1 MLFFLVGKDRMNVY
15 EKAGFVSAGTTQSS
29 GQQVTIAYPKRNER
43 REVTLLLEINSRDRN
58 LVQYPNASEFRFRLF
73 RPLKDIVKLQIAGG
87 TVPGCLY
94 NLNTGWNQ
102 FTFQEATR
110 KWNVTI
116 PPGRY
121 TYETVCTKLASVLNS
136 LSGVTNTYSVFIDA
150 TTGTLTLQRTAGVAE
165 FAFLFLTGDYI
176 DFYDQNN
183 TLQKINTPAKL
194 LGFGRADY
202 TNTGSIITA
211 PFVVDLEFLL
221 NRAYVYINH
230 DNTQDLNTIERSV
243 GRQQPHAIVY
253 FDELRNNYKFLNKET
268 FEPLYCSYP
277 APISRIATIDIS
289 LRDEFDRCV
298 DFNGRDFTLLLEVVY
313 LD

>member
-1 MLFFLVGKDRMNVY
+1 MNTY
-15 EKAGFVSAGTTQSS
+15 EKAGKVESS

-43 REVTLLLEINSRDRN
+43 RETTLLVEINSRDRN
-58 LVQYPNASEFRFRLF
+58 IVQYPRPSEFRMRLY
-73 RPLKDIVKLQIAGG
+73 RPLKDIVKIQIAGG
-87 TVPGCLY
+87 TIPGCLY
-94 NLNTGWNQ
+94 NINDGWNV
-102 FTFQEATR
+102 FTFQEGTQ
-110 KWNVTI
+110 KWNPKI

-121 TYETVCTKLASVLNS
+121 SYETLCTTFANVLNT
-136 LSGVTNTYSVFIDA
+136 LPGVTNTYVVNIDGI
-150 TTGTLTLQRTAGVAE
+150 TGVLTLRRSAGVQNFSLL
-165 FAFLFLTGDYI
+165 FATGDFI

-202 TNTGSIITA
+202 TNTGATITA
-211 PFVVDLEFLL
+211 PNVVDIEFLL
-221 NRAYVYINH
+221 TRCYIYINH

-268 FEPLYCSYP
+268 FEPLYSSYP
-277 APISRIATIDIS
+277 APISRIATLDIS
-289 LRDEFDRCV
+289 LRDEFDRCI
-298 DFNGRDFTLLLEVVY
+298 DLNGRDFTLLLEVVY

>member
-1 MLFFLVGKDRMNVY
+1 MNTY
-15 EKAGFVSAGTTQSS
+15 ESAGKVQSS

-43 REVTLLLEINSRDRN
+43 REVIILLEMNSRDRN
-58 LVQYPNASEFRFRLF
+58 IVQYPNPSEFRFRLF
-73 RPLKDIVKLQIAGG
+73 RPLKDIVKIQVAGG
-87 TVPGCLY
+87 TVPAPLY
-94 NLNTGWNQ
+94 NVNTGWNQ
-102 FTFQEATR
+102 FTFQEGSR

-121 TYETVCTKLASVLNS
+121 TNDTLSTTLASSLNT
-136 LSGVTNTYSVFIDA
+136 LSGVTNTYTVSIA
-150 TTGTLTLQRTAGVAE
+150 PITGVLTLQRTAGVAD
-165 FAFLFLTGDYI
+165 FAFLLLTGDYI

-183 TLQKINTPAKL
+183 TLQKINSPAKL
-194 LGFGRADY
+194 FGFGRADY
-202 TNTGSIITA
+202 ANVGSSITA

-221 NRAYVYINH
+221 NRAYLYINH

-268 FEPLYCSYP
+268 FEPLYLSYP
-277 APISRIATIDIS
+277 APIARMATLEIAI
-289 LRDEFDRCV
+289 RDEFDRCV
-298 DFNGRDFTLLLEVVY
+298 DLNGRDFTLLLEVVY

>member
-1 MLFFLVGKDRMNVY
+1 MNTY
-15 EKAGFVSAGTTQSS
+15 EKAGFVSAGTSQSS

-43 REVTLLLEINSRDRN
+43 RETTVLLEINSRDRN
-58 LVQYPNASEFRFRLF
+58 LVQFPNASEFRFRLF
-73 RPLKDIVKLQIAGG
+73 RPLKDIVKIQIAGG
-87 TVPGCLY
+87 TLPGCLY
-94 NLNTGWNQ
+94 NINKDWNI
-102 FTFQEATR
+102 FTFQEDGK
-110 KWNVTI
+110 KWNPRI

-121 TYETVCTKLASVLNS
+121 TYETLCNTFANVLNS
-136 LSGVTNTYSVFIDA
+136 LPGISNSYAVFIDG
-150 TTGTLTLQRTAGVAE
+150 TTGLFRLQRISGTTSFG
-165 FAFLFLTGDYI
+165 FLFATGDFI

-202 TNTGSIITA
+202 FNAGDFIYA
-211 PFVVDLEFLL
+211 PFVVDLDFLL
-221 NRAYVYINH
+221 NRCYIYINH

-268 FEPLYCSYP
+268 FEPLYSSYP
-277 APISRIATIDIS
+277 APISRIATLEIAI
-289 LRDEFDRCV
+289 RDEFDRCV
-298 DFNGRDFTLLLEVVY
+298 DMNGRDFTLLLEVVY

>member
-1 MLFFLVGKDRMNVY
+1 MNSY
-15 EKAGFVSAGTTQSS
+15 ESAGKVQSS

-43 REVTLLLEINSRDRN
+43 REVTLLIEINSRDRN
-58 LVQYPNASEFRFRLF
+58 LVQYPNPSEFRFRLY
-73 RPLKDIVKLQIAGG
+73 RPLKDVVKIQVAGG
-87 TVPGCLY
+87 AVPGCLY
-94 NLNTGWNQ
+94 NINTGWNQ
-102 FTFQEATR
+102 FTFQEGAR

-121 TYETVCTKLASVLNS
+121 TYETLCSKVASLLNT
-136 LSGVTNTYSVFIDA
+136 LSGITNTYSVTIEA
-150 TTGTLTLQRTAGVAE
+150 TTGVFTLQRLTGVAT
-165 FAFLFLTGDYI
+165 FAFLFLTGDYV

-194 LGFGRADY
+194 FGFGRADY
-202 TNTGSIITA
+202 ENVGASIPA

-221 NRAYVYINH
+221 NRAYLYINH

-243 GRQQPHAIVY
+243 GRQQPHAIIY

-268 FEPLYCSYP
+268 FEPLYSSYP
-277 APISRIATIDIS
+277 APISRIAAFEIA
-289 LRDEFDRCV
+289 LRDEFDRCI
-298 DFNGRDFTLLLEVVY
+298 DLNGRDFTLLLEITY

>member
-1 MLFFLVGKDRMNVY
+1 MNVY
-15 EKAGFVSAGTTQSS
+15 EKAGQVQSS

-43 REVTLLLEINSRDRN
+43 RETSILIEINSRDRN
-58 LVQYPNASEFRFRLF
+58 LVQYPNPSEFRFRLY
-73 RPLKDIVKLQIAGG
+73 RPFKDVVKIQIAGG

-102 FTFQEATR
+102 FTFLEGSTR
-110 KWNVTI
+110 WNVTI

-121 TYETVCTKLASVLNS
+121 TYETICSKMASILNT
-136 LSGVTNTYSVFIDA
+136 LSGVTNTYAITIDA
-150 TTGTLTLQRTAGVAE
+150 TTGVFTLTRTAGAAS
-165 FAFLFLTGDYI
+165 FGFLFLTGDFV

-183 TLQKINTPAKL
+183 TLQKINSPAKL

-202 TNTGSIITA
+202 VSGTGSTITA
-211 PFVVDLEFLL
+211 PNVVDLEFIL

-243 GRQQPHAIVY
+243 GRQQPHAIIY
-253 FDELRNNYKFLNKET
+253 FDELRNNYKFLNKDT
-268 FEPLYCSYP
+268 FQPLYSAYP
-277 APISRIATIDIS
+277 APISRMATLEIA
-289 LRDEFDRCV
+289 LRDEFDRCI
-298 DFNGRDFTLLLEVVY
+298 DLNGRDFTLLLEIVY

>member
-1 MLFFLVGKDRMNVY
+1 MLFFLVGKDRMNSY
-15 EKAGFVSAGTTQSS
+15 ESAGKVQSS

-43 REVTLLLEINSRDRN
+43 RETTVLLEINSRDRN
-58 LVQYPNASEFRFRLF
+58 VIQFPNASEFRFRLY
-73 RPLKDIVKLQIAGG
+73 RPLKDIVKIQIAGG
-87 TVPGCLY
+87 TIPGCLY
-94 NLNTGWNQ
+94 NINQGWNQ
-102 FTFQEATR
+102 FTFLEGAR
-110 KWNVTI
+110 RLNVTI

-121 TYETVCTKLASVLNS
+121 TYETICSTLASLLNT
-136 LSGVTNTYSVFIDA
+136 LSGVTNSYAVTINA
-150 TTGTLTLQRTAGVAE
+150 TTGVLQLQRVTGAAT
-165 FAFLFLTGDYI
+165 FSLLFLTGDHL

-183 TLQKINTPAKL
+183 TLQKINSPAKL

-202 TNTGSIITA
+202 VSGTGSTITA

-268 FEPLYCSYP
+268 FEPLYSSYP

-289 LRDEFDRCV
+289 IRDEFDRCV
-298 DFNGRDFTLLLEVVY
+298 DLNGRDFTLLLEVVY

>member
-1 MLFFLVGKDRMNVY
+1 MNQYENAGKV
-15 EKAGFVSAGTTQSS
+15 QSS

-43 REVTLLLEINSRDRN
+43 REVVLLIEINSRDRN
-58 LVQYPNASEFRFRLF
+58 LIQYPNASEFRFRLY
-73 RPLKDIVKLQIAGG
+73 RPLKDVVKIQIAGG

-94 NLNTGWNQ
+94 NMNTGWNQ
-102 FTFQEATR
+102 FTFQEGSTR
-110 KWNVTI
+110 WNVTI

-121 TYETVCTKLASVLNS
+121 TYETLCTKLASVLNT
-136 LSGVTNTYSVFIDA
+136 LLGITNTYNISIDG
-150 TTGTLTLQRTAGVAE
+150 TTGVFQLQRTAGSAT
-165 FAFLFLTGDYI
+165 FAFLFLTGDYV

-202 TNTGSIITA
+202 TSTGSTITA

-268 FEPLYCSYP
+268 FEPLYSSYP
-277 APISRIATIDIS
+277 APISRIATIDIA

-298 DFNGRDFTLLLEVVY
+298 DFNGRDFTLLLEIVY

>member
-1 MLFFLVGKDRMNVY
+1 MLFFLVGRDRMNVY
-15 EKAGFVSAGTTQSS
+15 EKAGQVQSS

-43 REVTLLLEINSRDRN
+43 RETSLLIEINSRDRN
-58 LVQYPNASEFRFRLF
+58 LVQYPNPSEFRFRLY
-73 RPLKDIVKLQIAGG
+73 RPLKDIVKIQIAGG

-102 FTFQEATR
+102 FTFLEGSTR
-110 KWNVTI
+110 WNVTI

-121 TYETVCTKLASVLNS
+121 TYETICSKVASILNT
-136 LSGVTNTYSVFIDA
+136 LSGVTNTYAITIDA
-150 TTGTLTLQRTAGVAE
+150 TTGVFTLTRTAGTAS
-165 FAFLFLTGDYI
+165 FGFLFLTGDYV

-183 TLQKINTPAKL
+183 TLQKINSPAKL

-202 TNTGSIITA
+202 TSGTGSTITA
-211 PFVVDLEFLL
+211 PNVVDLEFIL

-243 GRQQPHAIVY
+243 GRQQPHAIIY
-253 FDELRNNYKFLNKET
+253 FDELRNNYKFLNKDT
-268 FEPLYCSYP
+268 FQPLYSAYP
-277 APISRIATIDIS
+277 APISRIATFEIA
-289 LRDEFDRCV
+289 LRDEFDRCI
-298 DFNGRDFTLLLEVVY
+298 DLNGRDFTLLLEIVY

>member
-1 MLFFLVGKDRMNVY
+1 MNSY
-15 EKAGFVSAGTTQSS
+15 ESAGKVQSS

-43 REVTLLLEINSRDRN
+43 REVIILLEMNSRDRN
-58 LVQYPNASEFRFRLF
+58 IVQYPNPSEFRFRLF
-73 RPLKDIVKLQIAGG
+73 RPLKDIVKIQVAGG
-87 TVPGCLY
+87 TVPAPLY
-94 NLNTGWNQ
+94 NVNTGWNQ
-102 FTFQEATR
+102 FTFQEGSR

-121 TYETVCTKLASVLNS
+121 TNDTLSTTVASSLNT
-136 LSGVTNTYSVFIDA
+136 LSGVTNTYTVSIA
-150 TTGTLTLQRTAGVAE
+150 PITGVLTLQRTAGVAD

-183 TLQKINTPAKL
+183 TLQKINSPAKL
-194 LGFGRADY
+194 FGFGRADY
-202 TNTGSIITA
+202 TNTGATLLA
-211 PFVVDLEFLL
+211 PNVVDLEFVL
-221 NRAYVYINH
+221 NRAYLYINH

-268 FEPLYCSYP
+268 FEPLYLSYP
-277 APISRIATIDIS
+277 APIARMATLEIAI
-289 LRDEFDRCV
+289 RDEFDRCV
-298 DFNGRDFTLLLEVVY
+298 DLNGRDFTLLLEVVY